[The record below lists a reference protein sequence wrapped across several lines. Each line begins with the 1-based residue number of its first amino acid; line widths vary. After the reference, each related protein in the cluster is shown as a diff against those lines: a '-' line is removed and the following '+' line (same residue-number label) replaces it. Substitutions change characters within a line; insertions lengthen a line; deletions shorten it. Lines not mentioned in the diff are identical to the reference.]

1 MGITMLID
9 FGVFLVLLALLVF
22 LIFTKT
28 MSILHRVYLAL
39 HLAFMH
45 WAFLQFAAYTTPYLP
60 YKFLFVQS
68 SYVALSL
75 TGLGSFVLTL
85 YIMNKSSFF
94 KTFTFKLLLLPCIL
108 AVVFI
113 LANPNELFLTLN
125 QDVTSAKVF
134 AYGKLFGLVIGQMFI
149 YVIISLTMLTWSY
162 IRSAHRSVTRKLSKF
177 AINGLGLLMLFGII
191 DLFINIINISLFSSY
206 FPILSIGMM
215 CAAFY
220 MTYQLNRINVLD
232 IIDLAHRDVMNTM
245 SVGILVLDRDSFIV
259 EMNKHVQ
266 DIIPLQIGSYF
277 DMKLIQDHIPDTDWS
292 KIEKQF
298 IIRKNDPY
306 YKLEFEIY
314 TKNPTESYLQVQS
327 TPILNQRSKLMGY
340 MFTMHEVTE
349 IKQLA
354 ESTKRQNTLLQ
365 QRNSEL
371 IKTQEKLYEANKK
384 LEKIAITD
392 VLTEC
397 YNRRY
402 LMQFLEYELPR
413 NIANRVPFT
422 IIIIDIDYFK
432 LINDAYG
439 HLNGDVV
446 LVQTAR
452 KVNETIRKQ
461 DILAR
466 YGGEEFIIYLP
477 QLSRA
482 EAQQKAEDIKNEIE
496 NNRIWIEEVKDEISV
511 TISVGV
517 VTFENYD
524 QFHITDSKV
533 LLHEIMSLADT
544 ALYEAKY
551 KGRNLIVNRS
561 FAI

>member
-1 MGITMLID
+1 MLID
-9 FGVFLVLLALLVF
+9 LGVFLVLLALLVF
-22 LIFTKT
+22 LIFTKS

-45 WAFLQFAAYTTPYLP
+45 WAFLQFAADTTSYLP
-60 YKFLFVQS
+60 YKFWYLQA
-68 SYVALSL
+68 SYAALSL
-75 TGLGSFVLTL
+75 TGLCSLVLTL
-85 YIMNKSSFF
+85 YITNKSSFI
-94 KTFTFKLLLLPCIL
+94 KTFTFKLLSLPCVI
-108 AVVFI
+108 ATIFI
-113 LANPNELFLTLN
+113 LINPNDLFITVYQVSGSEKLST
-125 QDVTSAKVF
+125 
-134 AYGKLFGLVIGQMFI
+134 YGILFSLAIGQLFI
-149 YVIISLTMLTWSY
+149 YVIASLCMLAWSY
-162 IRSAHRSVTRKLSKF
+162 SKSGQRSVTRKLSKF
-177 AINGLGLLMLFGII
+177 AITGIGLMFIFGVI
-191 DLFINIINISLFSSY
+191 DLIVNIINISWFSLY
-206 FPILSIGMM
+206 FPILSVGMM
-215 CAAFY
+215 CAAAY
-220 MTYQLNRINVLD
+220 MTFKLNRINVMD
-232 IIDLAHRDVMNTM
+232 IINLAHRDVMNTM
-245 SVGILVLDRDSFIV
+245 SVGILVLDRDNFIV
-259 EMNKHVQ
+259 EMNQQVQ
-266 DIIPLQIGSYF
+266 AIIPLQIGNFF
-277 DMKLIQDHIPDTDWS
+277 DIRRIQEHIPDTDWG

-298 IIRKNDPY
+298 IIRQHDPY
-306 YKLEFEIY
+306 YKLEFEVY
-314 TKNPTESYLQVQS
+314 TRMPKESHLQVQS

-340 MFTMHEVTE
+340 MFTMQEVTE

-354 ESTKRQNTLLQ
+354 ESTKKQNILLQ

-384 LEKIAITD
+384 LEKIAVTD

-413 NIANRVPFT
+413 NITNRVPFT

-439 HLNGDVV
+439 HLNGDIV

-452 KVNETIRKQ
+452 KVSEVLRKH

-466 YGGEEFIIYLP
+466 YGGEEFIVYLP

-496 NNRIWIEEVKDEISV
+496 YNRIWIEEVKDEISV

-517 VTFENYD
+517 VTIEDYD